1 MDKIL
6 LIFMLVEILATVVEC
21 NTVPDITVKPNEDN
35 TTMTT
40 VNSDGDKCA
49 LENGKIK
56 DKKLGQGSVQPG
68 TSSPQVL
75 FEVKLLKNELMLL
88 RGDVER
94 LASIESR
101 VDCLTSLKAYV
112 AVIDK
117 KLEKLESK
125 LNGIENYP
133 SNLIDNSLFS
143 GLEGRLNS
151 LENKLDNNL
160 ENLIDQKIIQ
170 ININVTTLTKLMV
183 ALENRETEDKYSIEG
198 LKRDLTLLHRGFVGE
213 KQSTHLKLKQIDADM
228 KNMADGILQNV
239 SQRVSAKFENLTQ
252 HMTDIDKSVNKCEQT
267 VENLGPDVEHMRKSI
282 KENKQ
287 TVQKLGAEVEELQ
300 NITVALQIED
310 TKISKEITAL
320 EKNHDNMESKLQT
333 LTNDTAMIN
342 GSCNEV
348 LGMTQGKVTFSAL
361 VKERQQSQQ
370 VSGTLVFDQL
380 VSQTGSGYNV
390 TTGVFTCP
398 ESGMY
403 LFSVNITWNSNIQ
416 SNYRLKVQLMVDSVL
431 HTYIKREWSS
441 AQASTIVTL
450 ALQKD
455 QKVQVN
461 VYHRYST
468 LYTTYFKD
476 SSFSG
481 GQLFRT

>member
-1 MDKIL
+1 
-6 LIFMLVEILATVVEC
+6 MLVEILATVVEC

-35 TTMTT
+35 AIVTTNEDNTTMTT

-49 LENGKIK
+49 LENDKIK
-56 DKKLGQGSVQPG
+56 DKNLRQGSVQPG

-101 VDCLTSLKAYV
+101 VDYLTSLKAYV

-125 LNGIENYP
+125 LNGIENHP

-143 GLEGRLNS
+143 GFENRLNS

-170 ININVTTLTKLMV
+170 INVNVTTLTKLMV

-213 KQSTHLKLKQIDADM
+213 KQSTHLKLKQIDAHM
-228 KNMADGILQNV
+228 KNMTNGILQNV
-239 SQRVSAKFENLTQ
+239 SQRVSAKFDNLTQ

-267 VENLGPDVEHMRKSI
+267 VENLGPEVEHMRKSV

-287 TVQKLGAEVEELQ
+287 SVQKLSAEVEELQ
-300 NITVALQIED
+300 NVTDALQIEGM
-310 TKISKEITAL
+310 KNSEEITAL
-320 EKNHDNMESKLQT
+320 EKNHGNMESKLQT

-342 GSCNEV
+342 GSCHEV
-348 LGMTQGKVTFSAL
+348 LSVTERKVTFSAL
-361 VKERQQSQQ
+361 VKEKPAQR

-380 VSQTGSGYNV
+380 VSQSRSGYND
-390 TTGVFTCP
+390 TSGIFTCP

-403 LFSVNITWNSNIQ
+403 LFSVNLSLSSNYDPT
-416 SNYRLKVQLMVDSVL
+416 YRLKVQLMVDSVL
-431 HTYIKREWSS
+431 HTYIKRERSYE
-441 AQASTIVTL
+441 QASTIVTL

-468 LYTTYFKD
+468 LYTTYFKK